1 MVGFFPNF
9 LISVNIIFVMVV
21 NILTSVNIIFI
32 SVSIIS
38 VIWRTGQGFFIMQ
51 NGIDQKNFHDIMY
64 YNVTFF
70 GQHYFH
76 NAD

>member
-51 NGIDQKNFHDIMY
+51 NRIDQNGGEPKRPML
-64 YNVTFF
+64 VKA
-70 GQHYFH
+70 
-76 NAD
+76 ADVLG

>member
-9 LISVNIIFVMVV
+9 LISVNIISVMVV

-51 NGIDQKNFHDIMY
+51 NGIDQKKFHDIMIQRLMVDV
-64 YNVTFF
+64 NLES
-70 GQHYFH
+70 
-76 NAD
+76 